1 MPSFD
6 VEVKADAV
14 ELRNAVDQAQK
25 EIGTRYDFRGTAASV
40 EQKDLELYLVAE
52 SDFQLRQVRDVLIS
66 KLAKR
71 GIDVRFLDESKNP
84 EKIGGDKLKQTI
96 VVKEGVS
103 RELGKTVQT
112 IIKNAKALKL
122 TAAIQ
127 GDIVRVS
134 GAKRDA
140 LQEAIALLRKE
151 VKDVPL
157 SFTNFR
163 A

>member
-96 VVKEGVS
+96 VVKQGVT
-103 RELGKTVQT
+103 RELGKNIQTV
-112 IIKNAKALKL
+112 IKNAKALKL

-140 LQEAIALLRKE
+140 LQEAIALLKKE
-151 VKDVPL
+151 VKEVPL

>member
-52 SDFQLRQVRDVLIS
+52 SDFQLRQVRDVLIG

-140 LQEAIALLRKE
+140 LQEAIALLKKE

>member
-96 VVKEGVS
+96 VVKEGVT
-103 RELGKTVQT
+103 RELGKTIQT
-112 IIKNAKALKL
+112 VIKNAKALKL

-140 LQEAIALLRKE
+140 LQEAIALLKKE
-151 VKDVPL
+151 VKAVPL

>member
-6 VEVKADAV
+6 VEVKCDAV

-96 VVKEGVS
+96 VVKEGVT
-103 RELGKTVQT
+103 RELGKTIQT
-112 IIKNAKALKL
+112 VIKNAKTLKL

-140 LQEAIALLRKE
+140 LQEAIALLKKE
-151 VKDVPL
+151 VKEVPL

>member
-96 VVKEGVS
+96 VVKQGVT
-103 RELGKTVQT
+103 RELGKTIQT
-112 IIKNAKALKL
+112 VIKNAKALKL

-140 LQEAIALLRKE
+140 LQEAIALLKKE
-151 VKDVPL
+151 VKEVPL

>member
-6 VEVKADAV
+6 VEVKCDAV
-14 ELRNAVDQAQK
+14 ELRNAVDQAKK

-40 EQKDLELYLVAE
+40 DQKDLELYLIAE
-52 SDFQLRQVRDVLIS
+52 SDFQLRQVRDVLIG

-127 GDIVRVS
+127 GDFVRVS

>member
-1 MPSFD
+1 M
-6 VEVKADAV
+6 
-14 ELRNAVDQAQK
+14 
-25 EIGTRYDFRGTAASV
+25 
-40 EQKDLELYLVAE
+40 
-52 SDFQLRQVRDVLIS
+52 RDVLIN

-71 GIDVRFLDESKNP
+71 NIDVRFLDESKAP
-84 EKIGGDKLKQTI
+84 EKIGGDCLKQTI

-103 RELGKTVQT
+103 RELGKTIQG

-140 LQEAIALLRKE
+140 LQEAIALLKKE
-151 VKDVPL
+151 VKEVPL
-157 SFTNFR
+157 NFTNFR

>member
-25 EIGTRYDFRGTAASV
+25 EIGTRYDFRGTKASV

-52 SDFQLRQVRDVLIS
+52 SDFQLRQVRDVLIG

-71 GIDVRFLDESKNP
+71 GIDVRFLDETKAP
-84 EKIGGDKLKQTI
+84 EKIGGDCLKQTI
-96 VVKEGVS
+96 VVKEGVTK
-103 RELGKTVQT
+103 ELGKTIQG
-112 IIKNAKALKL
+112 IIKALKL

-140 LQEAIALLRKE
+140 LQEAIALLKTEVKE
-151 VKDVPL
+151 VPL
-157 SFTNFR
+157 NFTNFR

>member
-25 EIGTRYDFRGTAASV
+25 EIGTRYDFRGTKASV

-52 SDFQLRQVRDVLIS
+52 SDFQLRQVRDVLIG

-71 GIDVRFLDESKNP
+71 GIDVRFLDVTK
-84 EKIGGDKLKQTI
+84 
-96 VVKEGVS
+96 
-103 RELGKTVQT
+103 ELGKTIQG

-140 LQEAIALLRKE
+140 LQEAIALLKTEVKE
-151 VKDVPL
+151 VPL
-157 SFTNFR
+157 NFTNFR

>member
-1 MPSFD
+1 
-6 VEVKADAV
+6 
-14 ELRNAVDQAQK
+14 
-25 EIGTRYDFRGTAASV
+25 
-40 EQKDLELYLVAE
+40 KDLELYLVAE
-52 SDFQLRQVRDVLIS
+52 SDFQLRQVRDVLID

-71 GIDVRFLDESKNP
+71 GIDVRFLDETKAP
-84 EKIGGDKLKQTI
+84 EKIGGDCLKQTI
-96 VVKEGVS
+96 VVKEGVTK
-103 RELGKTVQT
+103 ELGKTIQG

-140 LQEAIALLRKE
+140 LQEAIALLKTEVKE
-151 VKDVPL
+151 VPL
-157 SFTNFR
+157 NFTNFR

>member
-25 EIGTRYDFRGTAASV
+25 EIGTRYDFRGTKASV

-52 SDFQLRQVRDVLIS
+52 SDFQLRQVRDVLIG

-71 GIDVRFLDESKNP
+71 GIDVRFLDETKAP
-84 EKIGGDKLKQTI
+84 EKIGGDCLKQTI
-96 VVKEGVS
+96 IVKEGVTK
-103 RELGKTVQT
+103 ELGKTIQG

-127 GDIVRVS
+127 GNIVRVS

-140 LQEAIALLRKE
+140 LQEAIALLKTEVKE
-151 VKDVPL
+151 VPL
-157 SFTNFR
+157 NFTNFR

>member
-6 VEVKADAV
+6 VEVKCDAV
-14 ELRNAVDQAQK
+14 ELRNAVDQAKK

-40 EQKDLELYLVAE
+40 DQKDLELYLIAE
-52 SDFQLRQVRDVLIS
+52 SDFQLRQVRDVLIG

-140 LQEAIALLRKE
+140 LQEAIALLLKE

>member
-1 MPSFD
+1 MPSFV

-25 EIGTRYDFRGTAASV
+25 EIGTRYDFRGTSASL
-40 EQKDLELYLVAE
+40 EQKELELFLIAD
-52 SDFQLRQVRDVLIS
+52 SDFQLKQVRDVLIG

-71 GIDVRFLDESKNP
+71 GIDIRLLDETKAV

-103 RELGKTVQT
+103 RELGKNIQK
-112 IIKNAKALKL
+112 IIKDAKALKL
-122 TAAIQ
+122 TAALN
-127 GDIVRVS
+127 GDVVRVS

-140 LQEAIALLRKE
+140 PQEAIALLKKE

-157 SFTNFR
+157 VFTNFR

>member
-1 MPSFD
+1 M
-6 VEVKADAV
+6 
-14 ELRNAVDQAQK
+14 
-25 EIGTRYDFRGTAASV
+25 
-40 EQKDLELYLVAE
+40 AE
-52 SDFQLRQVRDVLIS
+52 SDFQLRQVRDVLIN

-71 GIDVRFLDESKNP
+71 NIDVRFLDESKAP
-84 EKIGGDKLKQTI
+84 EKIGGDCLKQTI

-103 RELGKTVQT
+103 RELGKTIQG

-140 LQEAIALLRKE
+140 LQEAIALLKKE
-151 VKDVPL
+151 VKEVPL
-157 SFTNFR
+157 NFTNFR

>member
-6 VEVKADAV
+6 VEVKCDAV
-14 ELRNAVDQAQK
+14 ELCNAVDQAKK

-40 EQKDLELYLVAE
+40 DQKDLELYLIAE
-52 SDFQLRQVRDVLIS
+52 SDFQLRQVRDVLIG

>member
-25 EIGTRYDFRGTAASV
+25 EIGTRYDFRGTKASV

-52 SDFQLRQVRDVLIS
+52 SDFQLRQVRDVLIG

-71 GIDVRFLDESKNP
+71 GIDVRFLDEMKAP
-84 EKIGGDKLKQTI
+84 EKIGGDCLKQTI
-96 VVKEGVS
+96 VVKEGVTK
-103 RELGKTVQT
+103 ELGKTIQG

-140 LQEAIALLRKE
+140 LQEAIALLKTEVKE
-151 VKDVPL
+151 VPL
-157 SFTNFR
+157 NFTNFR

>member
-25 EIGTRYDFRGTAASV
+25 EIGTRYDFRGTKASV

-52 SDFQLRQVRDVLIS
+52 SDFQLRQVRDVLIG

-71 GIDVRFLDESKNP
+71 GIDVRFLDETKAP
-84 EKIGGDKLKQTI
+84 EKIGGDCLKQTI
-96 VVKEGVS
+96 VVKEGVTK
-103 RELGKTVQT
+103 ELGKTIQG

-122 TAAIQ
+122 IQ

-140 LQEAIALLRKE
+140 LQEAIALLKTEVKE
-151 VKDVPL
+151 VPL
-157 SFTNFR
+157 NFTNFR

>member
-25 EIGTRYDFRGTAASV
+25 EIGTRYDFRGTSASL
-40 EQKDLELYLVAE
+40 EQKELELFLIAD
-52 SDFQLRQVRDVLIS
+52 SDFQLKQVRDVLIG

-71 GIDVRFLDESKNP
+71 GIDIRLLDETKAV

-103 RELGKTVQT
+103 RELGKNIQK
-112 IIKNAKALKL
+112 IIKDAKALKL
-122 TAAIQ
+122 TAALN
-127 GDIVRVS
+127 GDVVRVS

-140 LQEAIALLRKE
+140 LQEAIALLKKE

-157 SFTNFR
+157 VFTNFR

>member
-6 VEVKADAV
+6 IEVKADAV

-25 EIGTRYDFRGTAASV
+25 EIGTRYDFRGTAAAL
-40 EQKDLELYLVAE
+40 EQKDLELTLIAE
-52 SDFQLRQVRDVLIS
+52 SDFQLKQVRDVLIG

-71 GIDVRFLDESKNP
+71 GIDVRLLDETKSV

-96 VVKEGVS
+96 TVKEGVS
-103 RELGKTVQT
+103 RELGKSIQK
-112 IIKNAKALKL
+112 IIKDAKALKL
-122 TAAIQ
+122 TAALN

-140 LQEAIALLRKE
+140 LQEAIALLKKE
-151 VKDVPL
+151 VKEVPL
-157 SFTNFR
+157 VFTNFR

>member
-25 EIGTRYDFRGTAASV
+25 EIGTRYDFRGTKASV

-52 SDFQLRQVRDVLIS
+52 SDFQLRQVRDV
-66 KLAKR
+66 
-71 GIDVRFLDESKNP
+71 RFLDETKAP
-84 EKIGGDKLKQTI
+84 EKIGGDCLKQTI
-96 VVKEGVS
+96 VVKEGVTK
-103 RELGKTVQT
+103 ELGKTIQG

-140 LQEAIALLRKE
+140 LQEAIALLKTEVKE
-151 VKDVPL
+151 VPL
-157 SFTNFR
+157 NFTNFR

>member
-25 EIGTRYDFRGTAASV
+25 EIGTRYDFRGTKASV

-52 SDFQLRQVRDVLIS
+52 SDFQLRQVRDVLIG

-71 GIDVRFLDESKNP
+71 GIDVRFLGETKAP
-84 EKIGGDKLKQTI
+84 EKIGGDCLKQTI
-96 VVKEGVS
+96 VVKEGV
-103 RELGKTVQT
+103 KTIQG
-112 IIKNAKALKL
+112 IINNAKALKL

-140 LQEAIALLRKE
+140 LQEAIALLKTEVKE
-151 VKDVPL
+151 VPL
-157 SFTNFR
+157 NFTNFR